1 MSKHRTLGLLASLLF
16 VLSQPVA
23 FTTLAL
29 PAAFASKLADSEVK
43 VMEKISRFGEK
54 PSLLCF
60 DYLVAAYGPPNKVAE
75 AYGKRLATWLDP
87 QTNQPLFE
95 FEQQFAGLAPGMA
108 VRRLTLFGSSTGLC
122 LSDLDSKFGT
132 PTKKH
137 YNEVGQPT
145 NVYQLSTG
153 TTLTASQPSCTF
165 HVQKM
170 FVAYKGVQLPLPSN
184 DDFHQALVER
194 RQIAFEHHD
203 KGRHATAVPAL
214 LSYVRDYPNDA
225 EAHIRLAESYK
236 ARACANRAIAE
247 YSVALKL
254 SGDNSSLR
262 QMSIDGLKSLKVYPS
277 SAPYFQSPPATPA
290 ASPNIANNGTPS
302 DGVSNLSLRPPIGL
316 AGTPASIASAGVS
329 RGTGQSSQPPA
340 VSYKRTADGSFA
352 AFPGG
357 AGNFKPSNADKRSV
371 ASSGGALD
379 VGF

>member
-1 MSKHRTLGLLASLLF
+1 MSKHRKLGLLGSLLF

-23 FTTLAL
+23 FSTLAL
-29 PAAFASKLADSEVK
+29 PAAFAAKLADSELRA
-43 VMEKISRFGEK
+43 MAKISRFGEK

-75 AYGKRLATWLDP
+75 ISGNRLATWLDP

-95 FEQQFAGLAPGMA
+95 FEQQFAGLAPGTA
-108 VRRLTLFGSSTGLC
+108 VRRLILFGSSSGLS
-122 LSDLDSKFGT
+122 LNDLDSKYGS
-132 PTKKH
+132 PDKKY

-145 NVYQLSTG
+145 HLYQLSSG

-170 FVAYKGVQLPLPSN
+170 FVTYKGVQLPLPSN
-184 DDFHQALVER
+184 DEFHQALVER

-203 KGRHATAVPAL
+203 QGRHATAVPAL

-262 QMSIDGLKSLKVYPS
+262 QMSIDGLKSLKVFPS
-277 SAPYFQSPPATPA
+277 AAPYVQSPSATPGA
-290 ASPNIANNGTPS
+290 NTSIANNAAPS
-302 DGVSNLSLRPPIGL
+302 EGVSNLSLHPPIGL
-316 AGTPASIASAGVS
+316 AGAPASLASINANPGIGRVNQAIQPRSVS
-329 RGTGQSSQPPA
+329 NK
-340 VSYKRTADGSFA
+340 KRADGGFMKPALA
-352 AFPGG
+352 A
-357 AGNFKPSNADKRSV
+357 
-371 ASSGGALD
+371 SGGPLD